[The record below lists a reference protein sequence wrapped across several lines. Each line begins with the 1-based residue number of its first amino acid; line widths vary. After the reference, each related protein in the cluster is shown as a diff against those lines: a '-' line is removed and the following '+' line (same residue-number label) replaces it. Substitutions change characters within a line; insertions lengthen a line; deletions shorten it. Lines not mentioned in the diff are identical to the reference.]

1 MTTKP
6 VDYSKP
12 VGWWC
17 SRGFTW
23 RSARHHAEE
32 CWGDL
37 PCLSRLIPV
46 YLPLPVPET
55 TTWGATGGEEAV

>member
-12 VGWWC
+12 VGWAC
-17 SRGFTW
+17 SRGVTW

-46 YLPLPVPET
+46 YLPLPVPE
-55 TTWGATGGEEAV
+55 EAPLDDAPAHH